1 MIKIKIESKSKSKKM
16 TTLNLIFI
24 LIGFLL
30 SSSYASSDLE
40 KNFKEANNQFL
51 SGDYQKSIELY
62 EKLLSDGFSGAS
74 LHYNLANAYYRI
86 GKIGLAILHYE
97 KAKKFLPKDENI
109 NHNLNFVK
117 LQTKDKVEK
126 LPEFFVFE
134 LWENALAIFNAN
146 QLTII
151 SYVFFL
157 IILISVLTYI
167 ISKNYNTRR
176 ISFYSIFIALII
188 FVISTVLLT
197 VRLNRDYNVK
207 YGVII
212 SASVVVKSSPDP
224 FSKDSFI
231 IHEGL
236 KVKIEDKIDNWLKI
250 RLEDGK
256 VGWLDKNSLGVI

>member
-1 MIKIKIESKSKSKKM
+1 M